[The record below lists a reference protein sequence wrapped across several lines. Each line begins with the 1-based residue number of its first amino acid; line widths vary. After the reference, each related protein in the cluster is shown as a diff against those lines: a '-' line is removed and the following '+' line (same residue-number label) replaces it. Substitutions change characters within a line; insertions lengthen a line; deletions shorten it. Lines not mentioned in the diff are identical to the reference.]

1 MSDLASPAAPPAP
14 QTYDRDFL
22 IGLYR
27 SMVLIRQTEQELLK
41 LFAEGRMP
49 GFIHS
54 YIGEEATAVGVCAA
68 LRPDDTITSTHRG
81 HGHILAKG
89 GDLKRFMAEVFG
101 RQTGYCKGKGGSM
114 HIADFDIGILGAN
127 GIVGGGIPI
136 AAGAACSAAML
147 GTGRVS
153 AAFFGDGAANIGAFH
168 ESLNLAAIWDLPVL
182 FVCENNGYADFIPT
196 SDAMR
201 IDRVSDRAA
210 AYGIAG
216 ASFDGNDVLATYE
229 AARAA
234 VTRAREGGGPSLLE
248 AVTYRWRG
256 HFEGD
261 PQPYRTKDEVEQ
273 WKLRD
278 PIKRFRGLLQQDG
291 VLDDEAAAAM
301 EADARAAIE
310 EAVRYAEDSPKP
322 AMSEALQDVYTDLVE
337 RGWE

>member
-1 MSDLASPAAPPAP
+1 MSESASPSAPPAP
-14 QTYDRDFL
+14 QSYDREL
-22 IGLYR
+22 LVGLYR
-27 SMVLIRQTEQELLK
+27 SMVRIRETEQRLLT
-41 LFAEGRMP
+41 LFAQGRMP

-68 LRPDDTITSTHRG
+68 LDEEDYITSTHRG

-147 GTGRVS
+147 GTGRVAVS
-153 AAFFGDGAANIGAFH
+153 FFGDGAANIGAFH
-168 ESLNLAAIWDLPVL
+168 ESLNLAAIWDLPVV

-196 SDAMR
+196 SAAMR
-201 IDRVSDRAA
+201 IDRISDRAA
-210 AYGIAG
+210 AYGMAG
-216 ASFDGNDVLATYE
+216 ASFDGNDVLAAYE
-229 AARAA
+229 TARAA
-234 VTRAREGGGPSLLE
+234 VDRARAGDGPSLLE

-261 PQPYRTKDEVEQ
+261 PQPYRTRDEVEQ

-278 PIKRFRGLLQQDG
+278 PVKRFRGLLGEQG
-291 VLDDEAAAAM
+291 VLDEASVRRIDDEVRA
-301 EADARAAIE
+301 EIDA
-310 EAVRYAEDSPKP
+310 AVRFAEESPVP
-322 AMSEALQDVYTDLVE
+322 ERDEALQDVYTDLVE
-337 RGWE
+337 RGW